1 MSYDKSLYYSYISF
15 QLTHRQAVD
24 ELFSNITWTFG
35 QADDL
40 NEEEIISHWKHPDT
54 NIYINLVIFIIMNV
68 SSCLSIYLYLLP
80 DALMGIIGRDV
91 LCTLWTAG

>member
-1 MSYDKSLYYSYISF
+1 MLTSTVFVILF

-40 NEEEIISHWKHPDT
+40 NEEEIISHWKHPET

-68 SSCLSIYLYLLP
+68 SFLLSVMLP
-80 DALMGIIGRDV
+80 QALVLRVYGIKV
-91 LCTLWTAG
+91 EY